1 MGLCDEFRHTQAP
14 WKSVGG
20 GVYQDFIRGAYEQAG
35 AVKEI
40 VWANHMSRSSTP
52 QEKQANAN
60 LIAAAPDMLAA
71 LCDWYDF
78 YGTKEGV
85 PTKTLMQQ
93 TEEAI
98 GKAQDWE

>member
-1 MGLCDEFRHTQAP
+1 MGPLMGLCDEFRHTREP
-14 WKSVGG
+14 WSQVTTGG
-20 GVYQDFIRGAYEQAG
+20 LGRRRGGDWVQITGENGRIARVYDGF
-35 AVKEI
+35 
-40 VWANHMSRSSTP
+40 MSP
-52 QEKQANAN
+52 NAD

-78 YGTKEGV
+78 YDDPNFPQER
-85 PTKTLMQQ
+85 LIRQ

>member
-14 WKSVGG
+14 WKSIGG
-20 GVYQDFIRGAYEQAG
+20 GVYQDFLRLPPWARPPE
-35 AVKEI
+35 KEI
-40 VWANHMSRSSTP
+40 VWGNHMSRSSTP

-78 YGTKEGV
+78 YDDPNFPQER
-85 PTKTLMQQ
+85 LIRQ

-98 GKAQDWE
+98 GKAQDWD